1 MVSKKKWAAA
11 LLPLLKK
18 YKGQRHPLKYR
29 NQYQLLVM
37 VVLSARSTDEYINE
51 IAPAF
56 FAAYKNMAALSKAD
70 APALYPYLKGVTN
83 FAHKAQWLV
92 QSAGEIKSD
101 RRIPLNIDGLTALPG
116 IGRKS
121 ANVIMREAGVMPEG
135 IVVDV
140 HTIRVATRL
149 GITKEKDPGKIEEG
163 LMGLL
168 PAEEW
173 DAGMA
178 MSFLGR
184 EICRPKPLCDLCLM
198 REVCLYYR
206 KVVSKQK
213 KGVE

>member
-1 MVSKKKWAAA
+1 
-11 LLPLLKK
+11 
-18 YKGQRHPLKYR
+18 LKYH
-29 NQYQLLVM
+29 NHYQLLVM
-37 VVLSARSTDEYINE
+37 VVLSARSTDEHINE

-92 QSAGEIKSD
+92 QAAGEI
-101 RRIPLNIDGLTALPG
+101 RRDKDIPLNMEGLTALPG

-121 ANVIMREAGVMPEG
+121 ANVIMREAGGMPEG

-140 HTIRVATRL
+140 QSIRVHTRL

-168 PAEEW
+168 PVEEW

-184 EICRPKPLCDLCLM
+184 EICRPKPLCDLCPM

-213 KGVE
+213 KDVE